1 MLSYINAFRRVA
13 DWSGRSKRSE
23 FWGFFLINLIITVS
37 LAVLSQTGAGFAI
50 AYLVYALV
58 VLFPG
63 LGVTVR
69 RLHDCGKSGGWVLLG
84 FVPILGFMLLFVLAQ
99 ESDPWPNKYG
109 PSQGQAG
116 QS

>member
-1 MLSYINAFRRVA
+1 MSIFNNAFRRVA
-13 DWSGRSKRSE
+13 DWSGRSRRSE
-23 FWGFFLINLIITVS
+23 FWGFFLINLIITAS

-84 FVPILGFMLLFVLAQ
+84 FVPILGL
-99 ESDPWPNKYG
+99 SPNPPMDTDGRREDTGRGVRKL
-109 PSQGQAG
+109 QAR
-116 QS
+116 